1 MSFKGLYILLAIGAL
16 AACGPDLAPTGT
28 ESSEQDLQDCPQAC
42 SQACPEGSYCQA
54 DANGC
59 MSCKVPAGDYCE
71 QASDCKDA
79 VPQFCQQC
87 PNGSNGCAHWD
98 CVSGACVIITCS

>member
-1 MSFKGLYILLAIGAL
+1 
-16 AACGPDLAPTGT
+16 
-28 ESSEQDLQDCPQAC
+28 
-42 SQACPEGSYCQA
+42 
-54 DANGC
+54 